1 MPATGKR
8 DTTQGEWPLC
18 YGPRLVR
25 ARRQTLRAI
34 ALASCAAALVGI
46 ALPAAVTGAPGGK
59 RAASLRA
66 HRAQLEQRSHNA
78 LLELYS
84 IETQLV
90 RARAQIATLD
100 RKKGQLERESASLRL
115 SLKLAHRTIAATRR
129 TLGDRARAIYES
141 GEVNDPI
148 AIMLGAESID
158 DALTRLEGLRQ
169 ITSQQNAV
177 LRQAQEAQSQ
187 LLRLS
192 ADLERRKAGL
202 GRLRYQARASTR
214 SLESTRSAKASTIHS
229 LANERALTGRQLA
242 GLSAQAK
249 RAATTS
255 IKKESGAQSS
265 TTTTTTVTTPA
276 PSTNPT
282 TGERQLTVSATCY
295 CLTGSTASG
304 LPVGPGIIATDPSVI
319 PLGTRL
325 FVPGYGKGVAADTGS
340 AVQGNTIDLWVAS
353 CAQASAY
360 GRRTVTITIY

>member
-1 MPATGKR
+1 MPATEKR

-90 RARAQIATLD
+90 RARAQVATLD

-129 TLGDRARAIYES
+129 TLGNRARAIYES

-148 AIMLGAESID
+148 AIMLGAGSID
-158 DALTRLEGLRQ
+158 DALTRLEGLQQ

-177 LRQAQEAQSQ
+177 LRQAQKAQSQ

-192 ADLERRKAGL
+192 ADLERRETAL
-202 GRLRYQARASTR
+202 GRLRYQARASTL
-214 SLESTRSAKASTIHS
+214 SLESARSAKASTIHS

-242 GLSAQAK
+242 GLSAQAT

-255 IKKESGAQSS
+255 IKKESSARPS
-265 TTTTTTVTTPA
+265 TTTTVTTPA

-304 LPVGPGIIATDPSVI
+304 LPVGPGIIATDPTVI